1 MNLAKIGFWTFITA
15 LFGNVFVWAFL
26 PSLAV
31 GGVAYL
37 VLLGLS
43 LVGLIVWVA
52 FSLGRIKL
60 WLKQRSTQFGLSLA
74 IMAVMTFVIL
84 AFVNWLAVEKNI
96 KKDLTENQL
105 HTLSD
110 QTKGVLSNIAKD
122 EEIVLRVWSTNIAG
136 MSPNLN
142 MRDFLEDY
150 ERESRGRL
158 RLEVKNPNEFSVEA
172 EADQVRRDNIIIVK
186 STKTGRSTRLENFSD
201 NKGEEQLTNAI
212 IQTLKG
218 QKKTLCFLAGNGQPS
233 IEDSG
238 PQGLKILKDNLESS
252 NYAIKQVALVDLEA
266 MPEDCELVLNVG
278 PRTLPLEREAE
289 LLTQYKDE
297 GGTMLSLLGPRTP
310 KEWKADLTERYG
322 VEIRQDVLVDR
333 LNRNNPV
340 IVATRNYAQG
350 ISITEDFNL
359 ITLFPETSSIKTPL
373 ESAEGVTVT
382 SLVST
387 EARTYAKAGDI
398 QTLKNIAPAPSDLQG
413 VMSIG
418 VLIEKELESAIERN
432 PEMPTDDSEDELQS
446 SNQSPWRWNL
456 IPEAQAQDAF
466 ENELVEEEAPI
477 ARSVVFSSDLFVI
490 NGVINNGGNFDFF
503 ANTVNYLLKD
513 EELIGIRPRDIRQ
526 TFLEI
531 TMQDIRKVW
540 GFIFIVGG
548 LFLVFGVR
556 AARRKSV
563 TAV

>member
-1 MNLAKIGFWTFITA
+1 MQLAKIGFWTFITA

-26 PSLAV
+26 PALAV

-43 LVGLIVWVA
+43 LVGLIIWVT
-52 FSLGRIKL
+52 FSLGRIKV

-74 IMAVMTFVIL
+74 IMALMTFVIL

-110 QTKGVLSNIAKD
+110 QTKGVLSNIAQD
-122 EEIVLRVWSTNIAG
+122 EEVVLRVWSTNIAG

-142 MRDFLEDY
+142 MRNFLEDY
-150 ERESRGRL
+150 QRESKGRL
-158 RLEVKNPNEFSVEA
+158 KLEIKNPNEFSVEA
-172 EADQVRRDNIIIVK
+172 EADQVRRDNIIIIT
-186 STKTGRSTRLENFSD
+186 STKSGRSTRLENFSD

-218 QKKTLCFLAGNGQPS
+218 QKKTVCFLAGNGQPD
-233 IEDSG
+233 IEDAG
-238 PQGLKILKDNLESS
+238 PQGLKVLKDNLESS
-252 NYAIKQVALVDLEA
+252 NYAVKAVALVDQEK
-266 MPEDCELVLNVG
+266 MPEDCELVINVG
-278 PRTLPLEREAE
+278 PTALPLDREVEVLSA
-289 LLTQYKDE
+289 YKDQ
-297 GGTMLSLLGPRTP
+297 GGALVSLLGPRTP
-310 KEWKADLTERYG
+310 AEWKTGLKERYG
-322 VEIRQDVLVDR
+322 IELRQDVLIDR

-340 IVATRNYAQG
+340 IVATRNYGQG
-350 ISITEDFNL
+350 LSITEDFNL
-359 ITLFPETSSIKTPL
+359 MTLFPETSSIETPL
-373 ESAEGVTVT
+373 QAKDGVQVT
-382 SLVST
+382 TIVST
-387 EARTYAKAGDI
+387 EGRTYAKAGDI
-398 QTLKNIAPAPSDLQG
+398 QSLRNIAPSSDDRQG
-413 VMSIG
+413 VMAIG
-418 VLIEKELESAIERN
+418 VLIESELESSIERN
-432 PEMPTDDSEDELQS
+432 PEMPTSDDEEVQS
-446 SNQSPWRWNL
+446 SFSWSL
-456 IPEAQAQDAF
+456 IPEAHAQDSF
-466 ENELVEEEAPI
+466 ENDLVEEEAKVSRNVI
-477 ARSVVFSSDLFVI
+477 FSSHLFVI

-531 TMQDIRKVW
+531 TLQDIRKVW

-563 TAV
+563 TI